1 MQPRGHLCEVNVFNS
16 DFEINK
22 NHRLYSD
29 GVYQSL
35 PVMNGHYPMI
45 EEYLR
50 ALHGVLDKAI
60 HQYRRVFA
68 FRVDLHFPAETGGRH
83 DEFCNSVVSRFI
95 ESFKAKIRHNR
106 AVASKTGSYTHG
118 TKVRYF
124 WVREVG
130 ECGRVHYHVLF
141 LLNGDAFNWLGNY
154 QSSAANMAHRVW
166 EAWASALGE
175 SVERAKTLVHFPENP
190 SYMILRD
197 DPESSAALFHRASYL
212 CKART
217 KQYGAGHH
225 GYGASRG

>member
-1 MQPRGHLCEVNVFNS
+1 MQPRGHLCEVNVFYS

-29 GVYQSL
+29 GLYQSL
-35 PVMNGHYPMI
+35 PVMNGQYPMI

-106 AVASKTGSYTHG
+106 EVASKTGSYTHG

-130 ECGRVHYHVLF
+130 GCGRVHYHVLF

-190 SYMILRD
+190 SYLIMRA
-197 DPESSAALFHRASYL
+197 DPESVAAFFHRASYL
-212 CKART
+212 CKAKT
-217 KQYGAGHH
+217 KKYGFGHH
-225 GYGASRG
+225 GYGASRN